1 MLKVVQVRA
10 GKNLEHLRRLFQEY
24 TDSLGTDLSFQDFQN
39 ELENLPGEY
48 VPPGGRLYLA
58 LEDSEPVACVA
69 MRKISDEI
77 CEMKRL
83 YVRPLARGKGIGR
96 KLALQLIADARRKG
110 YQRLRLDTLPMM
122 RRAIALYQALGFK
135 PIDPYRHNPVQGA
148 RFFELTL

>member
-10 GKNLEHLRRLFQEY
+10 GKNLESIRRLFQEY
-24 TDSLGTDLSFQDFQN
+24 ADSLGTDLSFQDFQN

-69 MRKISDEI
+69 MRKVSDEI
-77 CEMKRL
+77 CEMNRL